1 MKKKTKNTIMALT
14 GAGALA
20 SFVVGVA
27 PELKGSQTEPDSTNA
42 YLGGDVRSGPQQQDP
57 RTKGDK
63 GDRSDRGDRGDNDG
77 KESKKFK
84 QVKKVKKVRSPKKF
98 IA

>member
-27 PELKGSQTEPDSTNA
+27 PQVKASRTEPDSTNA
-42 YLGGDVRSGPQQQDP
+42 YVGGDALSGLKDV
-57 RTKGDK
+57 TAKDNKKG
-63 GDRSDRGDRGDNDG
+63 
-77 KESKKFK
+77 
-84 QVKKVKKVRSPKKF
+84 KKVKKPKKVKSPKKF
-98 IA
+98 KA

>member
-27 PELKGSQTEPDSTNA
+27 PQVKASRTEPDSTNA
-42 YLGGDVRSGPQQQDP
+42 YVGGDALSGLKDLTAKRRQGQD
-57 RTKGDK
+57 
-63 GDRSDRGDRGDNDG
+63 
-77 KESKKFK
+77 
-84 QVKKVKKVRSPKKF
+84 KKVKKPKKVKSPKKF
-98 IA
+98 KA